1 VCPRATTECIRIVRV
16 RSRLLGPQKE
26 LLMNDSIHRV
36 GLAVAS
42 LAVVVTVGGYFV
54 VDGYRSAQAAAAASP
69 PPAVVYV
76 RSAPSA
82 PVVQLTRTAPTA
94 PAQVIHVTVP
104 GTGGETDGGGD

>member
-1 VCPRATTECIRIVRV
+1 
-16 RSRLLGPQKE
+16 
-26 LLMNDSIHRV
+26 MNDPIHRV
-36 GLAVAS
+36 GLAIAS

-54 VDGYRSAQAAAAASP
+54 VDGYRSAQASAAASA

-76 RSAPSA
+76 RAAASPA
-82 PVVQLTRTAPTA
+82 VVRLTRTAPAA